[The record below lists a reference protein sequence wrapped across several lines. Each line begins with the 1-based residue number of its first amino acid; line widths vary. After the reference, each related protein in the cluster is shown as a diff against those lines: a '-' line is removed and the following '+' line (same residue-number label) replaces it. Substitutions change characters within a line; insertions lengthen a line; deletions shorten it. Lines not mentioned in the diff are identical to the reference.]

1 MCDSVGITYQYI
13 NTTCVCTIAEKGV
26 KKTENYSAFKLHSC
40 FVFLHDVVG
49 SVAQHMLY
57 FLVLETFIPP
67 LKYRQHI
74 VIAAIC
80 LRTPSQRLIV
90 AICLETLS
98 KGFHKMKDS

>member
-1 MCDSVGITYQYI
+1 MYALLQK
-13 NTTCVCTIAEKGV
+13 KGV
-26 KKTENYSAFKLHSC
+26 KKTENWSVFKLHSC

-74 VIAAIC
+74 VIIAIC